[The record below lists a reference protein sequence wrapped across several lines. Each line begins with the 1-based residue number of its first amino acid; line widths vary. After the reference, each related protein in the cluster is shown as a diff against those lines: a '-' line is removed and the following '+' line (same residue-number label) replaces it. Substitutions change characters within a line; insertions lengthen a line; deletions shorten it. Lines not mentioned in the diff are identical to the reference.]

1 MKLSFDHLVHFLH
14 RPPLEASDR
23 LKKAG
28 FHTVAGGRHEMWGTY
43 NSLSYFG
50 LSYVEF
56 LAVEF
61 PDIAANAENPLVRQL
76 IAEATIG
83 EGMGQLAFRTDE
95 IERWAERF
103 EQRGY
108 RVTGPLPGSRKREDG
123 TLIEWKMLF
132 AEGSESKRRIP
143 FLIQWEELD
152 EARVNDLTRRRIIAP
167 HENGS
172 QEISCIAL
180 ATGNL
185 DEAARDWR
193 AWLGLE
199 AGEAFADERLQAKCR
214 LIHCGGADLLL
225 CQPMG
230 AGIARDALSTR
241 GERPFLIR
249 FEGFGPVVHSEGIFG
264 GVYEWTSRE

>member
-1 MKLSFDHLVHFLH
+1 MKLSFDHLVHFLY

-28 FHTVAGGRHEMWGTY
+28 FHTVAGGRHESWGTY

-61 PDIAANAENPLVRQL
+61 PDIAASAENPLVRQL
-76 IAEATIG
+76 VAEATVG
-83 EGMGQLAFRTDE
+83 EGMGQLAFRADE

-108 RVTGPLPGSRKREDG
+108 QVTGPLPGSRKREDG
-123 TLIEWKMLF
+123 TFIQWKMLF
-132 AEGSESKRRIP
+132 AEGAEKQRRIP
-143 FLIQWEELD
+143 FLIQWDESD
-152 EARVNDLTRRRIIAP
+152 EARVNDLTRRGMIAP

-172 QEISCIAL
+172 QEIAYIAL

-185 DEAARDWR
+185 DEAARDWQE
-193 AWLGLE
+193 WLGLV
-199 AGEAFADERLQAKCR
+199 AGEEFADERLQAKCR
-214 LIHCGGADLLL
+214 RIQCDGADLLL

-230 AGIARDALSTR
+230 AGVTRDALSTR

-249 FEGFGPVVHSEGIFG
+249 FAGPGSSVHSAGIFG
-264 GVYEWTSRE
+264 GNYEWSSI